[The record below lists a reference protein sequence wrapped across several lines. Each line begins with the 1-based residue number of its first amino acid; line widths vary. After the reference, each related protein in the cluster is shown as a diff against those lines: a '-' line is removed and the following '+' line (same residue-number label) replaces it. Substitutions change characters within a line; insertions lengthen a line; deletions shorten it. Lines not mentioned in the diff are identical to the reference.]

1 MTIMPAEVSK
11 KQIEKLVAIREKLK
25 GNLVRLEE
33 DLETAQRELAEEAG
47 NDDRISEIASMAV
60 GRELDMSLEKN
71 VRLLLVRVEEALEAI
86 TSGNYGICRSCGK
99 KIPKERLEALP
110 YASQCVECQRRQ
122 ETR

>member
-11 KQIEKLVAIREKLK
+11 KQIEKLEAIREKLK
-25 GNLVRLEE
+25 GDLVRLEE
-33 DLETAQRELAEEAG
+33 DLETAQRELAAEAG

-86 TSGNYGICRSCGK
+86 TSGKYGICRSCGK
-99 KIPKERLEALP
+99 EIPKERLEALP
-110 YASQCVECQRRQ
+110 YAPRCVECQRRQ

>member
-11 KQIEKLVAIREKLK
+11 KQIEKLEAIREKLK
-25 GNLVRLEE
+25 GDLVRLEE

-86 TSGNYGICRSCGK
+86 TSGKYGICRSCGK
-99 KIPKERLEALP
+99 EIPKERLEALP
-110 YASQCVECQRRQ
+110 YAPRCVECQRRQ